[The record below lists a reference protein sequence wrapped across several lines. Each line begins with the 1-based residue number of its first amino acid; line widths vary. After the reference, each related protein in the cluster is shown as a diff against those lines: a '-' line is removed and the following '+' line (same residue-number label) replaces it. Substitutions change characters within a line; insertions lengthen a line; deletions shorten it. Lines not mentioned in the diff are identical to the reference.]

1 MTYRKNVIPAR
12 IIITKNQQ
20 YITYF
25 LIFFYFFTYTTL
37 FPDLKTPRNTPQ
49 WSLCAELEESFTF
62 GSHARVPLTRPHARY
77 ALHSTYYNNYRI
89 HER

>member
-37 FPDLKTPRNTPQ
+37 FPDLKTPRNTPPMVFV
-49 WSLCAELEESFTF
+49 CGVGGIIYFRESR
-62 GSHARVPLTRPHARY
+62 ARPAYPPPRQVRI
-77 ALHSTYYNNYRI
+77 ALNI
-89 HER
+89 LQ